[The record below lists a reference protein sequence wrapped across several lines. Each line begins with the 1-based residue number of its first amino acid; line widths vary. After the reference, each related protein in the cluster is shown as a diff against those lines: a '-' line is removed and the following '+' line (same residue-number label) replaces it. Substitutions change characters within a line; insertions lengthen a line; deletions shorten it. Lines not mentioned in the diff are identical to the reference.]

1 MCNGSKRKPSQTG
14 LISEHEYGREEELHR
29 KISALLEFS
38 AKDDVIAFKDAVEK
52 YGCDVDEV
60 GLWYGRKVGSKEMSY
75 EERTPLM
82 IAALFGSKGV
92 LCYILETGL
101 VDVNRACGSD
111 GATALHCAVFGCSAA
126 SVEVVKLL
134 VDASADVSSLDAN
147 GNRSSDL
154 IDSVSNSVFGSRK
167 KILAILEGKDGVD
180 YDAGCL
186 MEGGFQMVNLQQDS
200 GSPRIEKK
208 DYRVDTSLPDIK
220 SVIYSTDEFRM
231 YTFKVKPCSRAYS
244 HDWTEC
250 PFAHPGENA
259 KRRDPRKY
267 HYSCVPCPEF
277 RNGSSCIKGD
287 ACEYAH
293 GIFETWLHPAQ
304 YRTRL
309 CKDDTKCTRRVCFF
323 AHNSEEL
330 RPVYAFT
337 GSALPS
343 PTSYSNSP
351 SASSMDSFTVNS
363 PSEAMPP
370 LTPSAVSSPS
380 CGGTMWP
387 NQSHVATPTLHMPR
401 IRMNTAH
408 NARDNIEL
416 VELENLL
423 IQRKL
428 MIEEMTNWFS
438 GVNLTN
444 LEDIFG
450 SSRQSPSSMLV
461 HQNVNQH
468 LRVYPSDI
476 TNSNVIGSPQFRA
489 DRSMSSRYDAFTK
502 WSHSFI
508 ERSSTTSFNSELPSA
523 MSVAAAP
530 SNFSGWGS
538 PDGKLDWS
546 IRGDEL
552 NKMRKSYSFG
562 FRNTNSFSAMAA
574 PNVDNPDVLS
584 SQERWINS
592 LVKNASFSNI
602 GI

>member
-1 MCNGSKRKPSQTG
+1 MCNSSNKKPSQTG
-14 LISEHEYGREEELHR
+14 LIREHGYAREEELHH
-29 KISALLEFS
+29 KISALLKFS

-52 YGCDVDEV
+52 YGCDVDGV
-60 GLWYGRKVGSKEMSY
+60 GLWYGRRVGSKEMSY

-82 IAALFGSKGV
+82 VAALFGSKGV
-92 LCYILETGL
+92 LCYILETGR

-111 GATALHCAVFGCSAA
+111 GATALHCAVIGCSAA

-134 VDASADVSSLDAN
+134 VDASADVNSLDAN

-154 IDSVSNSVFGSRK
+154 IVSASNSVFGSRK
-167 KILAILEGKDGVD
+167 KRILAILEGKDGVD

-186 MEGGFQMVNLQQDS
+186 KKEGFEMGNLQQDS

-208 DYRVDTSLPDIK
+208 DYPVDTSLLDIK
-220 SVIYSTDEFRM
+220 NPIYSTDEFRM

-259 KRRDPRKY
+259 KRRDPTKY

-277 RNGSSCIKGD
+277 RNRYSSCIKGD

-293 GIFETWLHPAQ
+293 GIFESWLHPAL
-304 YRTRL
+304 YRTRH
-309 CKDDTKCTRRVCFF
+309 CKDATKCTRRVCFF
-323 AHNSEEL
+323 AHTPEEL
-330 RPVYAFT
+330 RRVYALT

-351 SASSMDSFTVNS
+351 SASSMDSFTMNS
-363 PSEAMPP
+363 PSAAMSP

-387 NQSHVATPTLHMPR
+387 TQSHVATPTLQMPGH
-401 IRMNTAH
+401 RMNTAH
-408 NARDNIEL
+408 NARDNIE
-416 VELENLL
+416 
-423 IQRKL
+423 
-428 MIEEMTNWFS
+428 EMTGLSSRLNRFS

-444 LEDIFG
+444 HEDIFG
-450 SSRQSPSSMLV
+450 SSRQSPSSMQV
-461 HQNVNQH
+461 HQNVNQQ
-468 LRVYPSDI
+468 LRGFPSDI
-476 TNSNVIGSPQFRA
+476 AKSIMIGSPQFRA
-489 DRSMSSRYDAFTK
+489 DPSMSSRYDAFTK
-502 WSHSFI
+502 RSHSFI

-523 MSVAAAP
+523 TSVAAAP

-538 PDGKLDWS
+538 PHGKLDWS

-562 FRNTNSFSAMAA
+562 FRNTNRFSTMAA
-574 PNVDNPDVLS
+574 PNVDNPNILS
-584 SQERWINS
+584 SQETWVNS
-592 LVKNASFSNI
+592 LLKNAPPTLESDQYCVQF
-602 GI
+602 